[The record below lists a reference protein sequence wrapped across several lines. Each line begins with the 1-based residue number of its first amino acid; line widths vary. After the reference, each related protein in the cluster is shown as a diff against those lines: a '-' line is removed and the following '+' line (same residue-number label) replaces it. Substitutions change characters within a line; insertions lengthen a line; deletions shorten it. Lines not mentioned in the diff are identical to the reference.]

1 MLDGWTTAGSGG
13 DTNNVNFTPL
23 GNTNGDATR
32 GFIRE
37 EGNQMTFVH
46 GSSQLIHGEDHGFSF
61 PKTGLYVIHAN
72 FEVYLATTTYHPDF
86 FSTGLSFNT
95 SGIWCYRFGLVVIIL
110 YLFLQLFLSSFQL
123 TNS

>member
-61 PKTGLYVIHAN
+61 PKTGLYVIEGN
-72 FEVYLATTTYHPDF
+72 FKIRMDW
-86 FSTGLSFNT
+86 SKT
-95 SGIWCYRFGLVVIIL
+95 SGHSYLQCHMTKNNGVSWDGIGQGSGFRVQGLGFRV
-110 YLFLQLFLSSFQL
+110 
-123 TNS
+123 